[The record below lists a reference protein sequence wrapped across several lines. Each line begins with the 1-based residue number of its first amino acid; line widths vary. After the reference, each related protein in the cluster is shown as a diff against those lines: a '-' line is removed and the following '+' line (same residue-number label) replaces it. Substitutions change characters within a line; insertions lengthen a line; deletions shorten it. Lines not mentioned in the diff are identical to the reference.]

1 MTAFLLYVALFLLL
15 AFWDAREVKTASG
28 FFINSQQSSRTQVSF
43 SLIASCVGGSATIGM
58 CGLAY
63 QVGMPAFWWLG
74 SGAIGLAVLT
84 LFLAKKVRNGEALTM
99 PEMVKRD
106 LGAPA
111 HKAITLTIFIAW
123 IAILAAQFVAMSQ
136 VIDLLTGWGTQ
147 NALIAGALFIVTYT
161 LLGGQ
166 TSVMKSDVLQ
176 LIVMIVGLLL
186 LLFYV
191 RSDVSVALQ
200 RTAFEFTNESFGLS
214 KVTYFLLLLGGS
226 YVVCPMLFSRFM
238 SAKNEKVAVQSGW
251 IAVVG
256 LFLMTTLIVVIGLAA
271 QSALPAGVASDKVLM
286 ELVGMLPLWGQT
298 LLLLALMSAILSSAD
313 SCLITA
319 ATVLSNDLFRRPTI
333 GFSRLCI
340 VVIGALGLLLS
351 YGDRGILG
359 LLLMANNIYVCGVV
373 APVFVAMVSGK
384 AQDARWV
391 LVAVVVGGALGLVS
405 EVTQVTTV
413 SYVAILLSIVISII
427 AMRQGKQ
434 N

>member
-1 MTAFLLYVALFLLL
+1 MTAFLLYVALFLAL
-15 AFWDAREVKTASG
+15 AFWDARKVKTASS

-106 LGAPA
+106 LGTPA

-147 NALIAGALFIVTYT
+147 NALIAGSLFIVAYT

-238 SAKNEKVAVQSGW
+238 SAKNEIVAVQSGW

-256 LFLMTTLIVVIGLAA
+256 LFLMTALIVVIGLAA
-271 QSALPAGVASDKVLM
+271 QSALPTGVASDKVLM

-333 GFSRLCI
+333 GFSRFCI
-340 VVIGALGLLLS
+340 VIIGALGFILS
-351 YGDRGILG
+351 CGDRGILG

-384 AQDARWV
+384 AQDVRWA
-391 LVAVVVGGALGLVS
+391 LAAVVVGGTLGLVS
-405 EVTQVTTV
+405 EVTQVTMV

>member
-1 MTAFLLYVALFLLL
+1 
-15 AFWDAREVKTASG
+15 
-28 FFINSQQSSRTQVSF
+28 
-43 SLIASCVGGSATIGM
+43 
-58 CGLAY
+58 
-63 QVGMPAFWWLG
+63 
-74 SGAIGLAVLT
+74 
-84 LFLAKKVRNGEALTM
+84 M

-106 LGAPA
+106 LGTPA

-191 RSDVSVALQ
+191 RGDVSVALR
-200 RTAFEFTNESFGLS
+200 RTAFEFTNESFSLS

-256 LFLMTTLIVVIGLAA
+256 LFLMTALIVLIGLAA
-271 QSALPAGVASDKVLM
+271 QSALPTGVASDKVLM

-319 ATVLSNDLFRRPTI
+319 ATVLSNDLFHRPTI
-333 GFSRLCI
+333 GFSRFCI
-340 VVIGALGLLLS
+340 VIIGALGFILS
-351 YGDRGILG
+351 CGDRGILG

-384 AQDARWV
+384 TQDARWA

-405 EVTQVTTV
+405 EVTQVTMV

-427 AMRQGKQ
+427 AMRQGKPR
-434 N
+434 